1 MLSPLSGNAWVTADP
16 MKDIS
21 IQEARALLD
30 ICPVAMLL
38 VGDSGNIR
46 GFNQAFTALVGEAA
60 ETLLDASQPDGLLT
74 PLLGPG
80 TLVNWIMPD
89 GDERWLAVEIVTVDD
104 APGVNARFYLDITEK
119 LRLKKERDA
128 LTLELQE
135 QSLKDP
141 LLTSLLSRYGIL
153 VSLGPLVAR
162 SRRYNSPLS
171 IVTMKIECARE
182 REKMLTKIAFLLNDQ
197 TRWADVVGCD
207 ASHDFIMILQETTQ
221 DSALLLVEKLA
232 GHIARM
238 NDAGSDQ
245 IRSCYGVT
253 QCQKNDNAESM
264 LERAESALTEAC
276 RNDTGTSIAL

>member
-1 MLSPLSGNAWVTADP
+1 
-16 MKDIS
+16 MKNLS

-30 ICPVAMLL
+30 VCPVAMLL
-38 VGDSGNIR
+38 LGGSGNPR
-46 GFNQAFTALVGEAA
+46 GFNRAFTALVGEAA

-80 TLVNWIMPD
+80 TIVNWIMPD
-89 GDERWLAVEIVTVDD
+89 GDERWLAVETVTVED
-104 APGVNARFYLDITEK
+104 APGINVRFFLDITEK

-135 QSLKDP
+135 QSLNDP
-141 LLTSLLSRYGIL
+141 VLTSLFSRHGIM
-153 VSLGPLVAR
+153 VSLQPLVAR

-171 IVTMKIECARE
+171 LVTMKIEVGRE
-182 REKMLTKIAFLLNDQ
+182 REKTLTKIAALLNDQ

-207 ASHDFIMILQETTQ
+207 ANHDFIMILQETSQ
-221 DSALLLVEKLA
+221 DSALSLIEKLS

-238 NDAGSDQ
+238 NEAGGNHV
-245 IRSCYGVT
+245 RSCFGVT

-276 RNDTGTSIAL
+276 RNATGTSIAL